1 MLANC
6 KNLDAANLIFS
17 MMCSRTLT
25 YDSNPENG
33 QLEQRTLLNQSML
46 HLMMTM
52 DRYTRKLCQ
61 QVRQGQRAK
70 IIANEDGILDL
81 TYLLDLSG

>member
-17 MMCSRTLT
+17 MMCSRTLV
-25 YDSNPENG
+25 YDPNPQNNG
-33 QLEQRTLLNQSML
+33 QFEQRTLLNQCML

-52 DRYTRKLCQ
+52 DRYTRKLGK
-61 QVRQGQRAK
+61 QVR
-70 IIANEDGILDL
+70 
-81 TYLLDLSG
+81 